1 MDETPQLGQPLEL
14 DEGGVLS
21 LLRCR
26 GLGLGFVL
34 GFWRNYGTLWGFGV
48 RDFGR
53 GLGFVMIAWESKLGV
68 QDL

>member
-14 DEGGVLS
+14 DEGGVLFPS
-21 LLRCR
+21 ALQ
-26 GLGLGFVL
+26 GV
-34 GFWRNYGTLWGFGV
+34 GFGV
-48 RDFGR
+48 CSCLLEGLWDFMGFGVSDFGR

>member
-14 DEGGVLS
+14 DEGGVLF
-21 LLRCR
+21 LL
-26 GLGLGFVL
+26 L
-34 GFWRNYGTLWGFGV
+34 WRDWDFMGFGV
-48 RDFGR
+48 SDFGR

>member
-1 MDETPQLGQPLEL
+1 MDETPQLGQSLEL
-14 DEGGVLS
+14 DEGRVLFF
-21 LLRCR
+21 CAGG

-48 RDFGR
+48 RDLGR